1 MAALRRIVALV
12 LGIGALAWAGEPDEA
27 RKFPSP
33 DGKFALECIESDGG
47 VTGARIVETGSG
59 KGVADLPEDV
69 MASAGEEVTLVWSKD
84 SQSVA
89 ANFRAG
95 GRYETMALF
104 RRQRDAFQPLGS
116 PESLLSDEVI
126 KPARERELKAA
137 NKPVD
142 TSLRRIWDKWD
153 ALRWLDA
160 NTVEIHGAST
170 VSYVDNDEPIDIAIA
185 LDATVAFDETGKPRV
200 VKAAEVPA
208 SD

>member
-1 MAALRRIVALV
+1 
-12 LGIGALAWAGEPDEA
+12 
-27 RKFPSP
+27 
-33 DGKFALECIESDGG
+33 
-47 VTGARIVETGSG
+47 
-59 KGVADLPEDV
+59 
-69 MASAGEEVTLVWSKD
+69 
-84 SQSVA
+84 
-89 ANFRAG
+89 
-95 GRYETMALF
+95 
-104 RRQRDAFQPLGS
+104 
-116 PESLLSDEVI
+116 
-126 KPARERELKAA
+126 
-137 NKPVD
+137 VD